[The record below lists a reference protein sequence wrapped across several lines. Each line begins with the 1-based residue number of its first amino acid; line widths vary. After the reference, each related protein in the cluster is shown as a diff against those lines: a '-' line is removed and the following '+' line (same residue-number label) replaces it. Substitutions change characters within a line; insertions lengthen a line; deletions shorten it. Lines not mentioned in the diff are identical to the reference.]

1 MRVII
6 DFDDP
11 VNDLQLVG
19 IAEGDDPARQF
30 GKHGTI
36 IWRLFSA
43 AVRVLFLARQTSDV
57 AHQAL
62 SREWLFIEERIRE
75 YRKAS
80 GGASQNGSK
89 RR

>member
-11 VNDLQLVG
+11 VNDLECVG
-19 IAEGDDPARQF
+19 LAAGEEPASKF

-43 AVRVLFLARQTSDV
+43 AVRALFLAQQTSDV
-57 AHQAL
+57 AQHAL
-62 SREWLFIEERIRE
+62 SREWSFMEERIRE
-75 YRKAS
+75 YRKAV
-80 GGASQNGSK
+80 GGASNNGSK